1 MDAAAELA
9 AANARIERN
18 MRRGLNS
25 RTAAQREARD
35 ERAARRTRKREAAE
49 AEEPGTPA
57 DEVRVED
64 VRRATGGRHR
74 RRHRRS
80 RKPQPNRRLVGIASH
95 ALFANLRML

>member
-9 AANARIERN
+9 AANARVERN

-35 ERAARRTRKREAAE
+35 ERAARRTRKREGIPE

-57 DEVRVED
+57 EEAPVED
-64 VRRATGGRHR
+64 VRRAMGGRRRTR
-74 RRHRRS
+74 RRRRS
-80 RKPQPNRRLVGIASH
+80 RSTRDLGSRKTRRRV
-95 ALFANLRML
+95 